1 MTGMPDSA
9 ENALGW
15 AHPVVR
21 DWFLAR
27 FGSPTEPQDQG
38 WPHILAR
45 RTTLIAAPTGS
56 GKTLAAFLACIDRLV
71 RQALAGDLQDR
82 TEVLY
87 VSPLKALGNDI
98 QKNLEV
104 PLGEILQLASERG
117 LLMPEIRSAVR
128 TGDTL
133 MHERRAML
141 KRPPHIL
148 VTTPE
153 SLYILLTAER
163 SRAILR
169 DVDTVIVDEIHAV
182 AGDKRGA
189 HLALSLERLDL
200 LCGKPPVRIGLSA
213 TQKPIDEIAEFLT
226 GSGRPAPAVV
236 DVGHRRAMDL
246 QIEVPGMELGPVA
259 SNEMWDEMYDRI
271 AELVRQHRSTL
282 VFVNTRRLAER
293 VSHHLAE
300 RLGEEAVA
308 AHHGSLS
315 RKLRL
320 DAERRLKSGQLSVL
334 VATASL
340 QLGIDIGTVDLVI
353 QIASPRSIA
362 VALQRIGR
370 AGHWRGAIPK
380 GRIFVTTRD
389 ELVECAALI
398 RAIKHGEL
406 DRILFPKA
414 PLDILAQQIVAEV
427 AAVTHHRS
435 ADDRTPMTDD
445 ISVIEDDLF
454 STIGRAYP
462 YRDLAREDF
471 DAVLNMLSEG
481 ISARRGRYGAYLHRD
496 RVNGRIRARRGARLA
511 AITSGGA
518 IPENALFTVVAAPE
532 GTVVGTVD
540 EDFAVESLAGDVILL
555 GNTSWRIRRV
565 ESSSGR
571 MLVED
576 AHGAPPGIPFWLG
589 EAPART
595 AELSAH
601 VAELRE
607 QLSALLPSTS
617 AVGFSATQPE
627 VVAAVEWLKQ
637 ECGLDASGAEQL
649 VQHIVMG
656 RAVLGDVP
664 TQKTIIAERFFDEG
678 GGMQLVIHAPFGG
691 RINKAWG
698 LALRKRFC
706 RSFNFELQAAA
717 TDDGLNISLAEQHS
731 FPLAD
736 VFHFLQPE
744 TVQSVLEQAV
754 LTGAPVFGTRFRW
767 DATRSLALLRFRG
780 GKKIPPPIQRIQSDD
795 LMAAVFPDVAACQEN
810 IVGDIQIP
818 DHPLIKE
825 VMKDVLTEAMDI
837 DGLRDVLRGIGTG
850 SIRTLAVD
858 TPVPSQFSHEIL
870 NANPYA
876 YLDDAPLEERRARA
890 VQMRQVLPESVLQE
904 VGRLDPAAITQV
916 QEEAWPDVRDADELH
931 DALLT
936 LVALPENQTGHPER
950 REESVVAS
958 EWAAYFEQL
967 VSSRRAVNAR
977 VADKVLWLAAER
989 APAFRA
995 IYPDA
1000 QFEIEPAAVESQAAT
1015 IDRPDALLQML
1026 TGWTQHLGPTSAPE
1040 LSALLSIPESEIE
1053 QTLLRLESA
1062 GAILRGTFRS
1072 PANHQTPTAGGVLP
1086 KTEEQRPSTE
1096 FCDRRLLARIH
1107 RLTLGAL
1114 RKEIEP
1120 VNEAQLMRWLLRWQH
1135 VAPGSQTLGERGLLE
1150 VIRQLQGFEVP
1161 ANAWER
1167 HVLARRVADYDPAVL
1182 DQLCLT
1188 GAVGWGRLSPH
1199 PATLEDSAEGKRRV
1213 IPTSVAPITFF
1224 VREEADWMM
1233 PHRSED
1239 PDARDR
1245 GLSHGARDVLVFL
1258 RQHGASF
1265 FADIVRGTG
1274 KLKSEVETAL
1284 WELVAGGMV
1293 TADGFDNL
1301 RSLIDPRRRSGQGS
1315 GRSARP
1321 RHSAG
1326 RWSLLFPIAQP
1337 DRNKAVEATCR
1348 MLLQRYG
1355 VVFRELLVREAVLP
1369 KWRELVQAFRRMEA
1383 RGDIRGGRFVS
1394 GFIGEQFALPVAV
1407 DSLRALRKQEPSG
1420 EVITISAADPLNLV
1434 GIIVPGERVPAIS
1447 GKSVTYRDGVA
1458 ITADDRALA
1467 ADLSTPLSA
1476 TGD

>member
-213 TQKPIDEIAEFLT
+213 TQKPIDEIAQFLT

-236 DVGHRRAMDL
+236 DVGHRRATDL

-406 DRILFPKA
+406 DRILIPKA

-435 ADDRTPMTDD
+435 ADDHTPMTDD
-445 ISVIEDDLF
+445 VSVIEDDLF

-462 YRDLAREDF
+462 YRDLVREDF

-754 LTGAPVFGTRFRW
+754 LTGAPIFATRFRW
-767 DATRSLALLRFRG
+767 DANRSLALLRYRG
-780 GKKIPPPIQRIQSDD
+780 GKKVPAPIQRIQADD
-795 LMAAVFPDVAACQEN
+795 LLASVFPDVAACQEN
-810 IVGDIQIP
+810 IEGDIKVP
-818 DHPLIKE
+818 DHPLVRE
-825 VMKDVLTEAMDI
+825 VMKDVLHEAMDL
-837 DGLRDVLRGIGTG
+837 DGLIDVLRGIQDG
-850 SIRTLAVD
+850 SIRCIAVD
-858 TPVPSQFSHEIL
+858 TPVPSAFSHEIL

-890 VQMRQVLPESVLQE
+890 VEMRRMLPDSVLEE
-904 VGRLDPAAITQV
+904 VGKLDPAAIAQV
-916 QEEAWPDVRDADELH
+916 QQEAWPDIRDEEELH
-931 DALLT
+931 DALMT
-936 LVALPENQTGHPER
+936 LIQLPIASRQLSVGNWDILFAQLLRTG
-950 REESVVAS
+950 
-958 EWAAYFEQL
+958 
-967 VSSRRAVNAR
+967 RAV
-977 VADKVLWLAAER
+977 AAM
-989 APAFRA
+989 
-995 IYPDA
+995 I
-1000 QFEIEPAAVESQAAT
+1000 
-1015 IDRPDALLQML
+1015 
-1026 TGWTQHLGPTSAPE
+1026 
-1040 LSALLSIPESEIE
+1040 
-1053 QTLLRLESA
+1053 
-1062 GAILRGTFRS
+1062 
-1072 PANHQTPTAGGVLP
+1072 
-1086 KTEEQRPSTE
+1086 
-1096 FCDRRLLARIH
+1096 
-1107 RLTLGAL
+1107 
-1114 RKEIEP
+1114 
-1120 VNEAQLMRWLLRWQH
+1120 
-1135 VAPGSQTLGERGLLE
+1135 GERE
-1150 VIRQLQGFEVP
+1150 CWVATERIPQF
-1161 ANAWER
+1161 NA
-1167 HVLARRVADYDPAVL
+1167 LYA
-1182 DQLCLT
+1182 
-1188 GAVGWGRLSPH
+1188 
-1199 PATLEDSAEGKRRV
+1199 
-1213 IPTSVAPITFF
+1213 
-1224 VREEADWMM
+1224 
-1233 PHRSED
+1233 
-1239 PDARDR
+1239 
-1245 GLSHGARDVLVFL
+1245 
-1258 RQHGASF
+1258 
-1265 FADIVRGTG
+1265 
-1274 KLKSEVETAL
+1274 
-1284 WELVAGGMV
+1284 
-1293 TADGFDNL
+1293 
-1301 RSLIDPRRRSGQGS
+1301 
-1315 GRSARP
+1315 
-1321 RHSAG
+1321 
-1326 RWSLLFPIAQP
+1326 
-1337 DRNKAVEATCR
+1337 
-1348 MLLQRYG
+1348 
-1355 VVFRELLVREAVLP
+1355 
-1369 KWRELVQAFRRMEA
+1369 
-1383 RGDIRGGRFVS
+1383 
-1394 GFIGEQFALPVAV
+1394 
-1407 DSLRALRKQEPSG
+1407 
-1420 EVITISAADPLNLV
+1420 
-1434 GIIVPGERVPAIS
+1434 
-1447 GKSVTYRDGVA
+1447 
-1458 ITADDRALA
+1458 
-1467 ADLSTPLSA
+1467 SA
-1476 TGD
+1476 TFI